1 MIRNIRIW
9 LWGIVAELEYRLYP
23 WSTRDVPQWAVE
35 RYNLNNSAHEMEY
48 DDQLNFE
55 WLKCHDEKIVRLQ
68 SEMVNVLD
76 RVGKLEKPNV

>member
-35 RYNLNNSAHEMEY
+35 RYNLDNSAHEM
-48 DDQLNFE
+48 
-55 WLKCHDEKIVRLQ
+55 
-68 SEMVNVLD
+68 
-76 RVGKLEKPNV
+76 